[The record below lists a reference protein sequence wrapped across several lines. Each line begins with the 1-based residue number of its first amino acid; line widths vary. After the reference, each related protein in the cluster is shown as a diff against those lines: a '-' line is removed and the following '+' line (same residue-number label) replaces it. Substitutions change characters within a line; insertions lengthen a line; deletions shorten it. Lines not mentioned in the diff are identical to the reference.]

1 MATPPPAADFVAAC
15 PSCKKPV
22 ADDSPAIPFCS
33 PRCKLLDLGNW
44 LTGRYVVS
52 SPLSPDELVDLDN
65 EGGRNKSELS

>member
-1 MATPPPAADFVAAC
+1 MPAC

-22 ADDSPAIPFCS
+22 SVESETLPFCS

-52 SPLSPDELVDLDN
+52 SPLSPDELVDLEND
-65 EGGRNKSELS
+65 EPRKGDLS

>member
-1 MATPPPAADFVAAC
+1 MPTC

-22 ADDSPAIPFCS
+22 SAETETFPFCS

-52 SPLSPDELVDLDN
+52 SPLSPDELIDLEN
-65 EGGRNKSELS
+65 EGRKGDLS

>member
-1 MATPPPAADFVAAC
+1 MSHPC

-22 ADDSPAIPFCS
+22 PDEAETFPFCN

-52 SPLSPDELVDLDN
+52 SPLSPDELIDLDN
-65 EGGRNKSELS
+65 EHGQKGGLQ

>member
-1 MATPPPAADFVAAC
+1 MPTC

-22 ADDSPAIPFCS
+22 SEQSEALPFCS

-52 SPLSPDELVDLDN
+52 SPLSPDELIDLEND
-65 EGGRNKSELS
+65 EPRKGDLS

>member
-1 MATPPPAADFVAAC
+1 MPTC

-22 ADDSPAIPFCS
+22 AEESETLPFCS

-52 SPLSPDELVDLDN
+52 SPLSPDELIDLEN
-65 EGGRNKSELS
+65 EEPRKGDLS